1 MILVLGSYDPKT
13 EKILSKLKDDIPRR
27 LMTQNDNI
35 LVFLLRDIDI
45 YLVDYTEESK
55 AKKVTLI
62 AEKYADKTTILTLNE
77 ENILNSED
85 AAADS
90 SSVDQQ
96 VANYATTKY
105 SEAKINK
112 LPILEKLR
120 QLAGGVSLTLLIRE
134 EELTRGGE
142 YIELAFLLGSA
153 TLQPSKVFFLK
164 REGFDLSEMG
174 WEILAYYGVNF
185 RPYKD
190 EQSLCKETTR
200 LIKYFITK
208 HQ

>member
-13 EKILSKLKDDIPRR
+13 EKILSKLKDDIPSR
-27 LMTQNDNI
+27 LMIQNDNV

-45 YLVDYTEESK
+45 YLIDYTEDDK
-55 AKKVTLI
+55 DKKVTLI
-62 AEKYADKTTILTLNE
+62 AEKYVDKTTILTLNE
-77 ENILNSED
+77 QNILNSED
-85 AAADS
+85 VPLS
-90 SSVDQQ
+90 SSPLDQQ
-96 VANYATTKY
+96 IAWYTTARY
-105 SEAKINK
+105 SNAKINK
-112 LPILEKLR
+112 LPILEKLK
-120 QLAGGVSLTLLIRE
+120 QLARGVSLTFLIRE

-142 YIELAFLLGSA
+142 YIEIAYLLGTG
-153 TLQPSKVFFLK
+153 TLQPSTIYFMK

-190 EQSLCKETTR
+190 EKSLCNETTR
-200 LIKYFITK
+200 LIKYFISK